1 VRKRDC
7 FYCRHFLGT
16 ALSSIILD
24 GPQFCAVV
32 FFLAG
37 YFGMMIGMNFSKIA
51 GTISRNW
58 LTFAFIGGFITDLLL
73 LNRIDD
79 IVDNLI
85 LLTYVVLATVSLLM
99 FYAGVAER
107 FPYRVSRVVQKYAP
121 IVLQYS
127 FGGLLSGMLIF
138 YGRSGDWLASAPF
151 FILILVVIIGNELLE
166 KRSDRLLYYIALYF
180 IGIFSYVVLVLPVL
194 LGRMGDG
201 IFILSGLLALLFVSG
216 VIRMLYSIVPN
227 FMQSNTRRV
236 ILMLSTLYISL
247 TALYFFNLIPPIPL
261 SLTELDI
268 VQSVVRDSNGDYRI
282 VDEEQPWYRQIPL
295 VRNELHPTGRSI
307 ACFARVYAPTR
318 LETRIYHRWEFKD
331 AAGDW
336 QEAFRFGYPITG
348 ENRGGYR
355 GFTRLE
361 SFRDGIWRCGVENER
376 GQVLGRTIV
385 RINTTDPARA
395 MVTRIE

>member
-1 VRKRDC
+1 
-7 FYCRHFLGT
+7 
-16 ALSSIILD
+16 
-24 GPQFCAVV
+24 
-32 FFLAG
+32 
-37 YFGMMIGMNFSKIA
+37 MIGMNFSKIA

-85 LLTYVVLATVSLLM
+85 LLTYVVLATVSLLV

-107 FPYRVSRVVQKYAP
+107 FPYRVSRVVRKYAP

-166 KRSDRLLYYIALYF
+166 KRSDQLLYYITLYF
-180 IGIFSYVVLVLPVL
+180 IGIFSYTVLVLPVL

-216 VIRMLYSIVPN
+216 VIRMLYLIVPN
-227 FMQSNTRRV
+227 FMQLNTRKIIV
-236 ILMLSTLYISL
+236 TVSLLYGGMSG
-247 TALYFFNLIPPIPL
+247 LYFFNLIPPIPL

-268 VQSVVRDSNGDYRI
+268 VESIYRDERNGVYR
-282 VDEEQPWYRQIPL
+282 VTDEVQPWYRQLPF
-295 VRNELHPTGRSI
+295 VREVITPDGSGI

-318 LETRIYHRWEFKD
+318 LETRIYHRWQYQD
-331 AAGDW
+331 ANGDW
-336 QEAFRFGYPITG
+336 QDSFRFGYRITG
-348 ENRGGYR
+348 ENRGGYG
-355 GFTRLE
+355 GFTELKNF
-361 SFRDGIWRCGVENER
+361 SDGLWRCGVENER
-376 GQVLGRTIV
+376 GQVLGRTMI
-385 RINTTDPARA
+385 RIDSTRPNGET
-395 MVTRIE
+395 VTRIE